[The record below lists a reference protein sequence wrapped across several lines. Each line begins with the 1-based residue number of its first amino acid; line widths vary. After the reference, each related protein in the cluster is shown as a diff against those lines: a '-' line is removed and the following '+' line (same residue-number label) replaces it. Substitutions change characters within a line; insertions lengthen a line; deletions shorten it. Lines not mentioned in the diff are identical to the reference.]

1 MTVIIVAGIVFAL
14 ITATLIVREAKNA
27 PLIDDREPFLWDDY
41 DPKKD
46 PSSDLFEKELH
57 HTDAFCK
64 NCKFFDGTAICLHDN
79 NFGEININLINHC
92 KKNAIFEAK

>member
-1 MTVIIVAGIVFAL
+1 MIILGIVVVFFIIVMVLFAKE
-14 ITATLIVREAKNA
+14 VRNA
-27 PLIDDREPFLWDDY
+27 PTISDKVPFLWVDY

-64 NCKFFDGTAICLHDN
+64 NCKFFDGTAICLHEN

>member
-1 MTVIIVAGIVFAL
+1 MIIVIIVLAVMFVVS
-14 ITATLIVREAKNA
+14 TAIFIGEARHA
-27 PLIDDREPFLWDDY
+27 PLIDDKAPFLWDDY
-41 DPKKD
+41 EPKKD
-46 PSSDLFEKELH
+46 SSSDLFEKELH

-64 NCKFFDGTAICLHDN
+64 NCKFFDGTAICLHEN